1 MLYDLLVQGKAF
13 TGHLVKKSFHTNYM
27 VNKQIFIFQGEV
39 VGQPPNVMAPEQVQY
54 YFHLSQLQSN
64 AAAAAASNSPAAPAG
79 SQIAQLPPG
88 AQIIQQNGQL
98 IIATP
103 QQLSS
108 LQTGSNN
115 VNISFSIFIFIFHI
129 FRRKICNNKVNLYP
143 YIQGTQPQIVQLAN
157 QQESTSSEQTENTS
171 QANSTQVCIFKIFS
185 QKNYEAL
192 KISSTSLN
200 YHQLKSH
207 LTKITLNSMLSS

>member
-1 MLYDLLVQGKAF
+1 
-13 TGHLVKKSFHTNYM
+13 
-27 VNKQIFIFQGEV
+27 
-39 VGQPPNVMAPEQVQY
+39 MAPEQVQY

-64 AAAAAASNSPAAPAG
+64 AAAAAASNSPATPAG

-115 VNISFSIFIFIFHI
+115 VCHYIIYLVVSCSFYFI
-129 FRRKICNNKVNLYP
+129 K
-143 YIQGTQPQIVQLAN
+143 
-157 QQESTSSEQTENTS
+157 
-171 QANSTQVCIFKIFS
+171 
-185 QKNYEAL
+185 
-192 KISSTSLN
+192 
-200 YHQLKSH
+200 
-207 LTKITLNSMLSS
+207 